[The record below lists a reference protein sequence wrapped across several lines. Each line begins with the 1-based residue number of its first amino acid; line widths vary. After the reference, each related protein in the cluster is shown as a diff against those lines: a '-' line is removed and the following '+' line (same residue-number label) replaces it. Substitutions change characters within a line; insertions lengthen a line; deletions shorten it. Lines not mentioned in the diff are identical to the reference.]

1 MKYAKFIGNNSLLT
15 ATNIKLGLFVFL
27 ALMYSCNSKNQDT
40 QQQDPS
46 AQSTGSLETES
57 ALPDGFMEFYKQFH
71 QDSLFQISHI
81 DFPLKGLPQN
91 ADPEDP
97 EYDDFYYTQD
107 QWELHLQFDL
117 AQFTRSFVNMA
128 DIVIEERITE
138 KKYGLMIIRRFSKG
152 SDGWRLIYYAA
163 LNKYKVPE

>member
-1 MKYAKFIGNNSLLT
+1 MKIQKLLFWSVLKVSYSTYSIIFLLT
-15 ATNIKLGLFVFL
+15 LLLT
-27 ALMYSCNSKNQDT
+27 SCKNSVQEKTDHLPVSSESFAADTSLPQD
-40 QQQDPS
+40 
-46 AQSTGSLETES
+46 
-57 ALPDGFMEFYKQFH
+57 FFEFYKLFH
-71 QDSLFQISHI
+71 EDSLFQIIHI

-97 EYDDFYYTQD
+97 NYDDFYYTKD
-107 QWELHLQFDL
+107 QWEIHKAFDL
-117 AQFTRSFVNMA
+117 NQFNREFVNMA

-163 LNKYKVPE
+163 LNKYKRPE

>member
-1 MKYAKFIGNNSLLT
+1 MKIQNLLSWSVLKFSFYTCSVILLMMLQFNSCKNKEQGNADNLPVSSESFSADTSLP
-15 ATNIKLGLFVFL
+15 
-27 ALMYSCNSKNQDT
+27 QD
-40 QQQDPS
+40 
-46 AQSTGSLETES
+46 
-57 ALPDGFMEFYKQFH
+57 FFEFYKLFH
-71 QDSLFQISHI
+71 EDSLFQILHI

-97 EYDDFYYTQD
+97 NYDDFYYTKD
-107 QWELHLQFDL
+107 QWEIHKAFDL
-117 AQFTRSFVNMA
+117 NQFNREFVNMA